1 MKRLTPEEREQ
12 QWQNY
17 FNKTG
22 DYAEPEQSVLRVDT
36 QTHIRNVQFMSHNT
50 QITHVPNNS
59 FDLKKLERE
68 VTVKTLMRLAI
79 AVIVL
84 CLINVSFN

>member
-1 MKRLTPEEREQ
+1 MKHLTQAEREQ
-12 QWQNY
+12 QWSDY
-17 FNKTG
+17 YNKTG
-22 DYAEPEQSVLRVDT
+22 DYAEPEPESVVLRVDT
-36 QTHIRNVQFMSHNT
+36 QSHISNVQSM
-50 QITHVPNNS
+50 QITDVTRGEQ
-59 FDLKKLERE
+59 FDFKTLERE